1 MSCRCTNIVAVAVAS
16 CVFLIIADTAA
27 SQYPADAANRTRHTI
42 RRRLLQR
49 RAAGVASSQRDEC
62 VREKRPSTDLLR
74 LLPSPANADF
84 HRHDGRCAYRYKQ
97 LNAAWAGCIAE
108 PLCVGVVRDNGLACG
123 GRQASHPFEL
133 RGGGAS
139 RGASTNAWV
148 CGPRLRAVEQAEA
161 EARPPPQVPP
171 EGFLYVLH
179 GGCAVRDYGCNH
191 VLEMA
196 TSVASIRALPPPRRP
211 IAVLSDGGIPAVWL
225 RSRLGVDYVAALSVS
240 GGEAI
245 DDDPRVKKLRAYDQ
259 SPFAK
264 TASPSAASDHRPDHS
279 ATPGRVGVGLPR
291 RRHTRPLSRRLAALH
306 PAGRLRP
313 RRRLRVLP
321 RPLLFGEAVRPVG
334 ALAWVGDADGRDGVP
349 PQRAGGRLLGGDAQG
364 VPREGGRLLA
374 PAFFGRAGRGD
385 AGPRTDGRALPSTS
399 ALLQRA
405 PLHRAAGRQGLR
417 RACLPRQGALAARR
431 RRRRSQRGQAG
442 HARAAGALPHGAGL
456 GQGGARRG
464 ATRRDG
470 APECRLARGRAM
482 SH

>member
-225 RSRLGVDYVAALSVS
+225 RSRLGSRLVAIWPRLWARSVR
-240 GGEAI
+240 GRAEIG
-245 DDDPRVKKLRAYDQ
+245 PRLLLTR
-259 SPFAK
+259 
-264 TASPSAASDHRPDHS
+264 R
-279 ATPGRVGVGLPR
+279 GLR
-291 RRHTRPLSRRLAALH
+291 RRTL
-306 PAGRLRP
+306 GE
-313 RRRLRVLP
+313 RRRGDRR
-321 RPLLFGEAVRPVG
+321 RPARQEAARVRPV
-334 ALAWVGDADGRDGVP
+334 AVCEDGQPERCK
-349 PQRAGGRLLGGDAQG
+349 RS
-364 VPREGGRLLA
+364 
-374 PAFFGRAGRGD
+374 
-385 AGPRTDGRALPSTS
+385 PS
-399 ALLQRA
+399 
-405 PLHRAAGRQGLR
+405 
-417 RACLPRQGALAARR
+417 
-431 RRRRSQRGQAG
+431 
-442 HARAAGALPHGAGL
+442 
-456 GQGGARRG
+456 
-464 ATRRDG
+464 
-470 APECRLARGRAM
+470 
-482 SH
+482 